1 MQLHLIVLKILRTEG
16 SILINWLKNISMEN
30 KNFLYNLY
38 YDWWKNIDK
47 FIFSL
52 ILLLFFIGLFF
63 SLTSTSLL
71 VSDKLDT
78 NDYSFFFK
86 HLIFILLGIITI
98 FFLSSIKQEKLLK
111 FSSIIF
117 IISLISLILVPV
129 IGIEVKGSK
138 RWIDLYFLPRFQ
150 PIELVKPFLIIF
162 ISLILSS
169 EKYSNI
175 YLKYFFTFLIT
186 LLVALLLAVQPDIGQ
201 TLLVFFSWSIL
212 IFTSGI
218 SIVFLLILFL
228 LLIFVFS
235 YLVFFVPKFEYI
247 KNRLVSFF
255 NSETGTQNFQSDKAI
270 DSITSG
276 GFFGKGIGEGT
287 LKNRVPEA
295 HTDYIISVISE
306 EFGVIAIILILLLFL
321 IFIYSVFKKVYF
333 ENEEKIKL
341 ILVGCISLI
350 LMQAMIHIGVNIRL
364 FPTTGMTLPFISYG
378 GSSIIS
384 ISILSGIILNLTKR
398 KIN

>member
-1 MQLHLIVLKILRTEG
+1 MDYNKLI
-16 SILINWLKNISMEN
+16 
-30 KNFLYNLY
+30 YNLY
-38 YDWWKNIDK
+38 YEWWKNIDK

-52 ILLLFFIGLFF
+52 IILLFITGLFF
-63 SLTSTSLL
+63 SLVSTSLL

-78 NDYSFFFK
+78 NDYAFFFK
-86 HLIFILLGIITI
+86 HLSFVFLGIIIIFILSSISEKKLFKISPII
-98 FFLSSIKQEKLLK
+98 FF
-111 FSSIIF
+111 FSLVTLF
-117 IISLISLILVPV
+117 LVPI
-129 IGIEVKGSK
+129 IGVEVNSAQ

-150 PIELVKPFLIIF
+150 PIELVKPFLIIL

-169 EKYSNI
+169 EKYANT
-175 YLKYFFTFLIT
+175 YLKYLFTFLIT
-186 LLVALLLAVQPDIGQ
+186 LIIALLLAAQPDIGQ
-201 TLLVFFSWSIL
+201 TLLVLFSWSVL
-212 IFTSGI
+212 IFISGI
-218 SIVFLLILFL
+218 NIIFLIVSCLILSVALFFSISFL
-228 LLIFVFS
+228 
-235 YLVFFVPKFEYI
+235 PKFVYI
-247 KNRLVSFF
+247 KNRILSFF
-255 NSETGTQNFQSDKAI
+255 NTETGTYNAQSEKAI

-306 EFGVIAIILILLLFL
+306 EFGVIAIILILLMFL

-333 ENEEKIKL
+333 EDEEKVKL
-341 ILVGCISLI
+341 VLVGCISLI
-350 LMQAMIHIGVNIRL
+350 LLQAMIHIGVNIRM

-398 KIN
+398 KIS